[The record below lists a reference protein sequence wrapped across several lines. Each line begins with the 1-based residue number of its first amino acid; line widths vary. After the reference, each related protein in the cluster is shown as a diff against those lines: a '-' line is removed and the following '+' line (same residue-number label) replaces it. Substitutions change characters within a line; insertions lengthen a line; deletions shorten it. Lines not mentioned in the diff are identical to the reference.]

1 MAIPKETRQRMI
13 NVMYIVLLALLA
25 LQIPKEVTQ
34 AFIKINDGI
43 ETSNVTIDGINNA
56 TLEGLKEKGKKDED
70 AAKYALLA
78 EEVRIKVADLN
89 KFIDGIK
96 NNIVETIG
104 VDEKTGKIQSPEEV
118 NLTSEIL
125 IKGEE
130 NGTNDGVAFEL
141 EKKINET
148 KEAILALL
156 PKQEMEDYK
165 KGMYEETKNAL
176 PLNTEFDASAGGEH
190 GKKDEGPSTW
200 AMDKFDHMPAAGA
213 MAMLSQIQ
221 ADASATENK
230 VVETLKQMVGLD
242 RVELDQFRA
251 AIVAPSSYVL
261 RGQKMEAGIFLAAS
275 SSNTSNVTIS
285 ANGQNLAIG
294 KDGVAIYN
302 GTTSTTGEKTVN
314 AVVSVTNKKGEVTE
328 YKETFKY
335 TVADPFANVTP
346 TKMNVFYIGVDNP
359 VTASAAGVLARDLR
373 VNMSEGTLTGSG
385 GNYNVRVTK
394 QGTSTITVADASG
407 TRYGNFEFRVK
418 RIPDPVAQVARKSGG
433 NISAGEFQVQKGL
446 AAVLEN
452 FDFDAKFDVVSY
464 DLVYIPKRQ
473 DLALAKANGATFT
486 GQMAGYIQK
495 AKPGDVYAFENI
507 TVRGPDGQTRGIPGI
522 NFRIR

>member
-25 LQIPKEVTQ
+25 LQIPKEVTE

-43 ETSNVTIDGINNA
+43 ETSNVTIDGINGA
-56 TLEGLKEKGKKDED
+56 TLDGLKEKGKKDED
-70 AAKYALLA
+70 AAKYAVLA
-78 EEVRIKVADLN
+78 EDVRTKVADLN
-89 KFIDGIK
+89 VYIEGIK

-104 VDEKTGKIQSPEEV
+104 VNPNNGKIISPEEV
-118 NLTSEIL
+118 NLTAEIL
-125 IKGEE
+125 IKGEP
-130 NGTNDGVAFEL
+130 NGTNDGIAFEL

-156 PKQEMEDYK
+156 PKKEMEEYK
-165 KGMYEETKNAL
+165 KGMYEDTKNAL
-176 PLNTEFDASAGGEH
+176 PLTTEFEATPNAH
-190 GKKDEGPSTW
+190 GKKEEGPSTW

-285 ANGQNLAIG
+285 ANGQNLSIG
-294 KDGVAIYN
+294 KDGVAVYN

-314 AVVSVTNKKGEVTE
+314 AVVSVTNKKGEVTQ

-359 VTASAAGVLARDLR
+359 ISASAAGVLAKDLR
-373 VNMSEGTLTGSG
+373 VNMSGGTITGSG
-385 GNYNVRVTK
+385 GNYNVRVTN
-394 QGTSTITVADASG
+394 QGTSNVTVSDASG
-407 TRYGNFEFRVK
+407 TKYGDFEFRVK

-452 FDFDAKFDVVSY
+452 FDFDAKFDIVSY

-473 DLALAKANGATFT
+473 DLALAKASGASFT
-486 GQMAGYIQK
+486 GQMTGYIQK